1 MPSHEI
7 GAEDYEC
14 PRCFNNAFPCA
25 CYKELVAQKGKRRRA
40 VKVLSEIEVIEIEL
54 RKELN
59 SLIGRIKRKFREN
72 PLRARDGRLTYEV
85 LADGTKKIRRWKF
98 NRLVERNVLVELTP
112 QEQEIL
118 AKLLQTSPFF
128 MLKLGY
134 DYWN

>member
-25 CYKELVAQKGKRRRA
+25 CYKDFVPHKGKRRA
-40 VKVLSEIEVIEIEL
+40 TKAFSEIEVIEKSL

-59 SLIGRIKRKFREN
+59 TLIGRIKRKFREN

-98 NRLVERNVLVELTP
+98 NQLIERNVLVELTP

-128 MLKLGY
+128 MLKLEY

>member
-14 PRCFNNAFPCA
+14 PRCFNNAFPCG
-25 CYKELVAQKGKRRRA
+25 CYKKISARKGNRRTRR
-40 VKVLSEIEVIEIEL
+40 VLTEIEVIEKSL
-54 RKELN
+54 GKELN

-98 NRLVERNVLVELTP
+98 NQLIERNVLVELTP

-128 MLKLGY
+128 MLKLKY